1 MAAAIIIIAVIVV
14 IVLVLRHKRGQQKEW
29 SLGFL
34 SPYLWYLRIIA
45 MIIHKL
51 GQQFCESILLVLSYT
66 YINEQFSLMQPNI
79 PQATENF
86 LAAP

>member
-1 MAAAIIIIAVIVV
+1 MAVAIIIIAVIIV

-29 SLGFL
+29 FLGFL
-34 SPYLWYLRIIA
+34 SHYLWHLRMIA

-79 PQATENF
+79 LQATENF

>member
-1 MAAAIIIIAVIVV
+1 MVAAIIIIAVIVV
-14 IVLVLRHKRGQQKEW
+14 IILVLRHKRGQQKEW

-34 SPYLWYLRIIA
+34 SPYLWFLGIIA

-51 GQQFCESILLVLSYT
+51 GQLFCEYILLVLYYT

-79 PQATENF
+79 PQVTENF
-86 LAAP
+86 LAVP